1 MARSP
6 AKAAVPVE
14 LIGLAAGSSGLA
26 AIRLRLQPQTGLQQ
40 AQADGAWW
48 WPASADLPALLVEA
62 LRELRLRRES
72 LFLSLPLADYRLL
85 SMEAPEV
92 PEAEFALA
100 LPFKVQEST
109 DLSAAEVVVDWL
121 DVPGIKPRP
130 RRLLYAVAAPRPQLS
145 GWVMACGKRTPHL
158 GLRELALRNLACW
171 LGQEAAP
178 PGQPTGLPL
187 GVVLV
192 HLIPGE
198 ARLVLARGARFYF
211 SRTLDLGGW
220 LDEEVLPADDL
231 RFESLAL
238 EIQRSLDYF
247 DSQFL
252 DPPMRQLLIVP
263 AMAGAAELARYL
275 ADYLR
280 LPARVWPEPEGPAAD
295 VARTGPQSVAAA
307 LAGLPPSARPLGVVA
322 LGAALEPLLAEAEVA
337 PS

>member
-1 MARSP
+1 MVRFP
-6 AKAAVPVE
+6 TKTGVPGD

-26 AIRLRLQPQTGLQQ
+26 AIRLGLRPQTGALQPR
-40 AQADGAWW
+40 ADQAWW
-48 WPASADLPALLVEA
+48 WPAGKELPTLVAEA
-62 LRELRLRRES
+62 LHTLRPRRES

-100 LPFKVQEST
+100 LPFKIQEST
-109 DLSAAEVVVDWL
+109 DLSASEAVVDWL

-130 RRLLYAVAAPRPQLS
+130 RRLLYAVAASRPQLS
-145 GWVMACGKRTPHL
+145 RWVMACGKRTPHL

-171 LGQEAAP
+171 LSQEPAL
-178 PGQPTGLPL
+178 PGQTAALPL

-198 ARLVLARGARFYF
+198 SRLVLARGGRFYF

-220 LDEEVLPADDL
+220 LAEDVLPADDL
-231 RFESLAL
+231 RSESLAL

-263 AMAGAAELARYL
+263 GVAGAAELARYL

-280 LPARVWPEPEGPAAD
+280 LPARIWPDPQGAAD
-295 VARTGPQSVAAA
+295 TDPQADAPGVEAVLAR
-307 LAGLPPSARPLGVVA
+307 LPPAGRPLGVVA
-322 LGAALEPLLAEAEVA
+322 LGAALESLAAAAEAVE
-337 PS
+337 